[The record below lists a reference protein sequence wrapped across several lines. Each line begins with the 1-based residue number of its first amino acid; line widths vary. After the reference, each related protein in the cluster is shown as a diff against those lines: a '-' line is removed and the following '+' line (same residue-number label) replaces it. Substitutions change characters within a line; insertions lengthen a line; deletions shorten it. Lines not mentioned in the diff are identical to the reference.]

1 MSGTTRFLRF
11 PVNALLLLGA
21 LFLPGDL
28 PADPRPPGQ
37 DAPPSKEAGDAYIDL
52 YRLRVGMAEA
62 TAHRQKALLDLARD
76 RYDRGKRLYPKG
88 AMSQEE
94 FATLLSELKVAESD
108 VFLGEKKIL
117 EAKGYLRIIEAV
129 AKSGQP
135 ISLCI
140 SEME

>member
-1 MSGTTRFLRF
+1 MGTWVVFRF
-11 PVNALLLLGA
+11 PSKSLLLFLAA
-21 LFLPGDL
+21 LVFSVGLS
-28 PADPRPPGQ
+28 AET
-37 DAPPSKEAGDAYIDL
+37 PPSKRDAQLPKDAGDAYIEL
-52 YRLRVGMAEA
+52 YRLRVSIAEA
-62 TAHRQKALLDLARD
+62 NAQRQQALLDLARD
-76 RYDRGKRLYPKG
+76 KYDRGKRLYPKG

-94 FATLLSELKVAESD
+94 FMTLLSEMKVAEADAS
-108 VFLGEKKIL
+108 LGQKKIQ